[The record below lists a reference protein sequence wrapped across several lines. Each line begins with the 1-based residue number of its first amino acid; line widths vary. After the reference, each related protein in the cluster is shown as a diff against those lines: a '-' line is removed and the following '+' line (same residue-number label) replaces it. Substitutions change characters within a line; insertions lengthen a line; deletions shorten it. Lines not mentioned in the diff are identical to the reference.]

1 MDVGVIAPP
10 FGGAVPGVVSASD
23 VHGKLKPYSQ
33 RVPSDGRFT
42 LHVLPGTYVLDGR
55 TPRFN
60 GGQGLCGGR
69 AVTVA
74 RNRTVQQDVAC
85 EGP

>member
-10 FGGAVPGVVSASD
+10 FGGAVPGVVSASG
-23 VHGKLKPYSQ
+23 VQGKQTIYSQ
-33 RVPSDGRFT
+33 RVSADGRFT
-42 LHVLPGTYVLDGR
+42 LHVAPGTYVLDGR

-74 RNRTVQQDVAC
+74 KNTTVLRDVAC

>member
-10 FGGAVPGVVSASD
+10 FGGAVPGVVSASG
-23 VHGKLKPYSQ
+23 VQGKQKIYSQ
-33 RVPSDGRFT
+33 RVPADGRFT
-42 LHVLPGTYVLDGR
+42 LHVAPGTYVLDGR

-74 RNRTVQQDVAC
+74 MNTTVQRDVAC